1 MLNFIR
7 LGFVQDSI
15 AEVWVDI
22 PKPID
27 SSTFDMT
34 SMQLVWC
41 ERSTLGW
48 VQLTVCNVTKITTKI
63 GIKWQGKV

>member
-34 SMQLVWC
+34 SMKLVW
-41 ERSTLGW
+41 
-48 VQLTVCNVTKITTKI
+48 
-63 GIKWQGKV
+63 